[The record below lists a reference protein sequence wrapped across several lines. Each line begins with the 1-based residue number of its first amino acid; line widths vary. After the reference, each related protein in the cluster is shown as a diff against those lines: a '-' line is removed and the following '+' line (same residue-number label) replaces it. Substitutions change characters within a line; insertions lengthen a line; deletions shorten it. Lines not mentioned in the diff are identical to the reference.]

1 MKIAINREQNPNLFE
16 ILSSVSNLREA
27 KKVINI
33 FALSFTLLG
42 TIFVSCEDNY
52 DPIGNNKPM
61 PVLKVDSK
69 FVAAPGTGGSF
80 PVSVTTNAE
89 VVEATSTAS
98 WISGTFSNSVV
109 SLTAA
114 ANPEDAVREAYAKIA
129 TVTGQNEA
137 QVALRVIQAGS
148 GMAITANMLRS
159 ELDSDWKTIRLN
171 GNWTIEDNSLRTD
184 SPGDVMS
191 VMVCQKDNA
200 KTVRSA
206 TRKFRFSVD
215 VKNNNSWAGVV
226 FHAKDGQNF
235 FYIGL
240 NINPTS
246 LFVIVDRIYNGG
258 GSPMA
263 MDPGIVLS
271 ADRDPFLRCEIVTTT
286 EKPNEF
292 TLNVYE
298 LKTTGDV
305 SLNTDQSVVQKL
317 VYTRA
322 FNNNLLADGGY
333 AGVWG
338 KVGGGYF
345 RRFVLTTN

>member
-1 MKIAINREQNPNLFE
+1 MKKIYKFL
-16 ILSSVSNLREA
+16 ILS
-27 KKVINI
+27 
-33 FALSFTLLG
+33 LSFLNVISL
-42 TIFVSCEDNY
+42 SCEDDY

-69 FVAAPGTGGSF
+69 FIAVSGAGGSF
-80 PVSVTTNAE
+80 PVNVTTNAE
-89 VVEATSTAS
+89 EIGTTATVP
-98 WISGTFSNSVV
+98 WLSGTFSNNVV
-109 SLTAA
+109 NLTAA
-114 ANPEDAVREAYAKIA
+114 SNPEDAVRETYAKIA

-137 QVALRVIQAGS
+137 QVAVRVIQAGN
-148 GMAITANMLRS
+148 GMNITANMLRS
-159 ELDSDWKTIRLN
+159 ELDGDWKAIRSN
-171 GNWTIEDNSLRTD
+171 GNWTVEDNSLRTN

-191 VMVCQKDNA
+191 VMVCQKEEA

-215 VKNNNSWAGVV
+215 VKNSNNWAGVV

-246 LFVIVDRIYNGG
+246 LFVVVDRIYNGG

-286 EKPNEF
+286 AKPNEF
-292 TLNVYE
+292 TLNIYE

-317 VYTRA
+317 AYTRT
-322 FNNNLLADGGY
+322 FNNSLLSDGGY

-345 RRFVLTTN
+345 RRFVLTPN